1 MAVYTIY
8 DLALQTGVSYHTVYY
23 YIREGLL
30 EADKIAGTRVR
41 IFGDNGL
48 TRLQRIINLRNQGN
62 SIESIRKILIK
73 ENNNAKDL

>member
-41 IFGDNGL
+41 IFGDDGL

-62 SIESIRKILIK
+62 SIESIREILIK
-73 ENNNAKDL
+73 ENDNAKDL